1 MKNTKTDND
10 RRLYKEKK
18 SKIKWKERALSY
30 QNRLR
35 KNRISLRDMTFSRDK
50 WQIRAIKAE
59 NLLKEKDAEI
69 KLLKQK
75 LYNLEKTK
83 NKPVNKPKI
92 VADR

>member
-1 MKNTKTDND
+1 MKNTKTDNA
-10 RRLYKEKK
+10 RRLSKEKK
-18 SKIKWKERALSY
+18 SKNKWKERALSY

-69 KLLKQK
+69 ELLKQK
-75 LYNLEKTK
+75 LYNLEKNQ
-83 NKPVNKPKI
+83 NKPVNKPEI
-92 VADR
+92 LADR